1 MHSPERQKPRQDGLT
16 PWERIKGR
24 KFNQLLLGFGETVL
38 YKLPSKGPR
47 ANPDGNMGTKWL
59 EGIFLGFSRS
69 SNSYTIC
76 TDDGVTHARSIYRRP
91 LENRWVPDRT
101 MSLTATPWL
110 IRNKADVTASFP
122 DVAGEEAPAP
132 RRIESMPRAF
142 RINYQDLVTHGFT
155 DGCPQCEHNA
165 RHQTGK
171 KGTTHTQACRQR
183 MLDAL
188 MSTPEGRVRLEAFE
202 ERVDHAMADRIE
214 AAEAPAEERQPRPS
228 PCPVRGGMKPEQ
240 NRPELP

>member
-1 MHSPERQKPRQDGLT
+1 
-16 PWERIKGR
+16 
-24 KFNQLLLGFGETVL
+24 
-38 YKLPSKGPR
+38 
-47 ANPDGNMGTKWL
+47 
-59 EGIFLGFSRS
+59 
-69 SNSYTIC
+69 
-76 TDDGVTHARSIYRRP
+76 
-91 LENRWVPDRT
+91 

-110 IRNKADVTASFP
+110 IRNRADVTASFP

-171 KGTTHTQACRQR
+171 KGATHTQACRQR

-202 ERVDHAMADRIE
+202 ERVDNAMAC
-214 AAEAPAEERQPRPS
+214 PLYTSPRP
-228 PCPVRGGMKPEQ
+228 RD
-240 NRPELP
+240 